1 MPEPGTTVIDEQS
14 GERYLRNDSQN
25 KRRTDFLD
33 STTIIQ
39 YSKVYRLQPSILDT
53 NYKPLFDKVMEIDPK
68 IRFATIFDMTGQVLF
83 SAHRE
88 GVANLL
94 SPEESQKSLH
104 LAINA
109 WKSRN
114 EVSDK
119 IGKGKYALVEYEKL
133 KRITMPLDSEH
144 ILYITTDVEADHGPI
159 IYRALRLKHD
169 ALHTPEGMP

>member
-1 MPEPGTTVIDEQS
+1 MG
-14 GERYLRNDSQN
+14 
-25 KRRTDFLD
+25 
-33 STTIIQ
+33 
-39 YSKVYRLQPSILDT
+39 
-53 NYKPLFDKVMEIDPK
+53 IDPK
-68 IRFATIFDMTGQVLF
+68 IRFATVFDMSGKVLF

-88 GVANLL
+88 GVENLL
-94 SPEESQKSLH
+94 SSEESQKSLQ

-144 ILYITTDVEADHGPI
+144 ILYITTDVEADHAPI
-159 IYRALRLKHD
+159 IYRALRLKND
-169 ALHTPEGMP
+169 ALHSPEGMP